1 MPKIKI
7 SNDDLDNVTEYNYLG
22 VLIDNTLKYQLF
34 VDDKYKKVNFLRELN
49 HIWEH
54 IWEKGPIGN

>member
-7 SNDDLDNVTEYNYLG
+7 SNDDLDNVTKYNYLG

-34 VDDKYKKVNFLRELN
+34 VDDKYKKSQFRELD
-49 HIWEH
+49 HILL
-54 IWEKGPIGN
+54 PR